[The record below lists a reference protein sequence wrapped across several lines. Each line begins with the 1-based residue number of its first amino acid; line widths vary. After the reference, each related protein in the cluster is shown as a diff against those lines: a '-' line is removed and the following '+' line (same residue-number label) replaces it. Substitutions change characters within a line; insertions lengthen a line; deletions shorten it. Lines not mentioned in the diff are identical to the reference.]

1 MKQLFNH
8 INRYL
13 VILVL
18 GLLMISSCKKTA
30 GEGGGASIKG
40 KLWMQDWNNSF
51 TFLESEYAAFD
62 EDVYIIYGDDISYSQ
77 RIRSSY
83 NGEFEFKYLR
93 RGKYKIYF
101 YSDDSTMQSSSG
113 KVAVVKEVEIKKNNE
128 QVDLGTTTI
137 FK

>member
-1 MKQLFNH
+1 MTRSRNLKYLSLCLIVSITLFACQK
-8 INRYL
+8 
-13 VILVL
+13 
-18 GLLMISSCKKTA
+18 SA
-30 GEGGGASIKG
+30 GEGGSASIKG

-62 EDVYIIYGDDISYSQ
+62 EDVYIIYGDDITYSQ

-101 YSDDSTMQSSSG
+101 YSDDSTLQSPSG
-113 KVAVVKEVEIKKNNE
+113 KVTIIKEIEITKNKE
-128 QVDLGTTTI
+128 QIDLGTTTI